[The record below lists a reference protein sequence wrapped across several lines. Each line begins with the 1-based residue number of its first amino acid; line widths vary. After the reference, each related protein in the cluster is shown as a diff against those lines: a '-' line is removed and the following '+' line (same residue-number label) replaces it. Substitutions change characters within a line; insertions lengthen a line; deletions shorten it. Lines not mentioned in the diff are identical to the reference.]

1 MKNLIILAAI
11 SPALIVLAMT
21 EAPEAPEKPDN
32 VLQFKRVEPHD

>member
-21 EAPEAPEKPDN
+21 EAPKKPDN
-32 VLQFKRVEPHD
+32 VLQFKRVEPHA